1 MEPKV
6 ERHVLLR
13 LIKALFE
20 EEELATVAEIIS
32 ADPVLASKILKFVN
46 SAYSNL
52 RRTIHSIEDAVAYL
66 GYQKLKE
73 VAFTVLVSS
82 LITEKSPEE
91 IKRFLEFAYLMK
103 ATARKVAPRLQEEAF
118 LVGILYPVYLQ
129 EGEKLLELLKS
140 IGVSEAVIEGLKEN
154 KSPLG
159 VVREFAEKLTPLCLK
174 LDKGEIRELPF
185 KTTPFKKEFITKVCL
200 EASVEAEKVLKLL

>member
-20 EEELATVAEIIS
+20 EEELSTVAEIIS
-32 ADPVLASKILKFVN
+32 ADPVLASKILRFVN

-73 VAFTVLVSS
+73 VAFTILVSS
-82 LITEKSPEE
+82 LITDKSPEE

-103 ATARKVAPRLQEEAF
+103 STARRVAPKVQEEAF

-129 EGEKLLELLKS
+129 EGEKLLEMLEG
-140 IGVSEAVIEGLKEN
+140 IGVSKVVLEALKN
-154 KSPLG
+154 PKSPLG
-159 VVREFAEKLTPLCLK
+159 VVREFAQKLTPLCLK
-174 LDKGEIRELPF
+174 LDKGEIKELPF
-185 KTTPFKKEFITKVCL
+185 KTASFKKEFIVKVCL